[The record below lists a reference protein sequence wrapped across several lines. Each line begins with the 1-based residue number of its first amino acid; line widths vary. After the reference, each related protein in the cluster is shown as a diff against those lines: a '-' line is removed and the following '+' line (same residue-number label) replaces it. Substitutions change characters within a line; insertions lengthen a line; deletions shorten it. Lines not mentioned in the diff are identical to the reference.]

1 MIKRLLKLVSSNWDK
16 KTMLLVSEDFRK
28 IGTYILGIAFVAM
41 FVQND
46 NIPLLLAIIIMIFGG
61 IAWFCGVLLAKYC
74 NNLMETDG
82 ALRMNITLNWN
93 GFLFAIVFVLFFMG
107 TVAFIGVRSLK
118 RQQEQKAQSK
128 KTHSIGVNS

>member
-46 NIPLLLAIIIMIFGG
+46 NTPLLLAIIIMIFGG

-82 ALRMNITLNWN
+82 A
-93 GFLFAIVFVLFFMG
+93 
-107 TVAFIGVRSLK
+107 
-118 RQQEQKAQSK
+118 
-128 KTHSIGVNS
+128 

>member
-28 IGTYILGIAFVAM
+28 IGTY
-41 FVQND
+41 

-82 ALRMNITLNWN
+82 A
-93 GFLFAIVFVLFFMG
+93 
-107 TVAFIGVRSLK
+107 
-118 RQQEQKAQSK
+118 
-128 KTHSIGVNS
+128 

>member
-46 NIPLLLAIIIMIFGG
+46 NIPLLLAIILMILGG
-61 IAWFCGVLLAKYC
+61 IAWFGGVLLAKYC

-82 ALRMNITLNWN
+82 A
-93 GFLFAIVFVLFFMG
+93 
-107 TVAFIGVRSLK
+107 
-118 RQQEQKAQSK
+118 
-128 KTHSIGVNS
+128 